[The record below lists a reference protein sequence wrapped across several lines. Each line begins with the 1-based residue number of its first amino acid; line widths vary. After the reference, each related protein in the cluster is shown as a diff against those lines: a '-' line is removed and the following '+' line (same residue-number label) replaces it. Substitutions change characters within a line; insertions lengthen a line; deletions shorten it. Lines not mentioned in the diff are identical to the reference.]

1 MSDFQLGSRCALL
14 LPKGFVWRQK
24 VPAKGLVTNIF
35 LDCSRLVL
43 VEEVWGFLG
52 SNLTVGWYPCPALL
66 PKEKF
71 IMVPAKQ
78 ENLLECKDEALGA
91 LINIAVED
99 YYTTA

>member
-1 MSDFQLGSRCALL
+1 MSKFQLGERCALL

-24 VPAKGLVTNIF
+24 VPAKGIVTNIL
-35 LDCSRLVL
+35 LDSSRLVL

-52 SNLTVGWYPCPALL
+52 SGLELGWHPCPSLL

-78 ENLLECKDEALGA
+78 ESLLDCNVPIFDS